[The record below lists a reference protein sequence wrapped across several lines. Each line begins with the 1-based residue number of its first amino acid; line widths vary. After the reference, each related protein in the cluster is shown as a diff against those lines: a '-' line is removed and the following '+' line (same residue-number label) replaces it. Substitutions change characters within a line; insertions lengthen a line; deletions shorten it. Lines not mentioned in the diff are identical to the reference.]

1 MCKKNPNNSVCQ
13 TKYVKQ
19 FITSPGLVRYLI
31 ILIFLYQMNRNHNNG
46 TMVIIITWS
55 IVDCRL
61 EPLSGQTKDYK
72 TDIFCFFAKY
82 AVLRS
87 KSKYC
92 LARNQESSGVKYLP
106 VEISNQESSVKY
118 LPVEISNQACS
129 SITKWTLSSPYRNAT
144 YSCHH
149 IAEKLLCSW
158 C

>member
-1 MCKKNPNNSVCQ
+1 MCKKNRKNSVCQ

-31 ILIFLYQMNRNHNNG
+31 ILIFLYQMNRNRNNG

-72 TDIFCFFAKY
+72 TDIFCFFAKH

-87 KSKYC
+87 K
-92 LARNQESSGVKYLP
+92 RNTAWLEIKNQVVWNIYLWRYQIKH
-106 VEISNQESSVKY
+106 VRLLQS
-118 LPVEISNQACS
+118 
-129 SITKWTLSSPYRNAT
+129 RH
-144 YSCHH
+144 CHH
-149 IAEKLLCSW
+149 LIVMQLIPAII
-158 C
+158 